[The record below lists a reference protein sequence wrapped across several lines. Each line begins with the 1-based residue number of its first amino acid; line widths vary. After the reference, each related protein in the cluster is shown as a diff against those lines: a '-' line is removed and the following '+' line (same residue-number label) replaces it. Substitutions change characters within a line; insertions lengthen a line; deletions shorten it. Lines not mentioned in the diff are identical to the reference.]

1 MGFQRRK
8 DWGQKRSASWL
19 RDPSNFKSGKEG
31 NSSKAL
37 SKISSF
43 GGESTAATSVAVRLL
58 PNPVVYLCLGLSWYS
73 TPRVA
78 GSLYNL
84 CVYLLLPWKTMSL
97 LSQFRGPH
105 QAASSYGGGGAQGQ
119 SNPVQMAH
127 PGSFLPVIV
136 CRQNCDPLDVQW
148 LKATPRRSM
157 QWKHRLETTELW
169 GLQAW
174 RT

>member
-8 DWGQKRSASWL
+8 DRGQKRSARWL
-19 RDPSNFKSGKEG
+19 QNPSNCQSGKEG
-31 NSSKAL
+31 KSSKAL
-37 SKISSF
+37 NEISSF
-43 GGESTAATSVAVRLL
+43 GGKSAAMNVALRLL
-58 PNPVVYLCLGLSWYS
+58 PDPDVYLCLGLSCCS

-78 GSLYNL
+78 GSPYNL
-84 CVYLLLPWKTMSL
+84 CLYLLLPCKPMSL

-119 SNPVQMAH
+119 SDPVQMAH

-136 CRQNCDPLDVQW
+136 CRQNCDPLDLQW
-148 LKATPRRSM
+148 LEATPRQSM

-169 GLQAW
+169 GLHAW
-174 RT
+174 RR